1 MKQAILIITTL
12 FWGSL
17 VGQSIYKS
25 SIDSG
30 GGSATNGNIQVIYTI
45 GEVNVREA
53 SAGNIVLSE
62 GFISGALQ
70 IHIDSKLFLEGPY
83 DSGSSALMF
92 DYLRSSDLIPL
103 DTPYID
109 GKSINPTV
117 LTVTGNDAIVDWV
130 WVELRDQGDYTNIVE
145 ATSALLQKDGDIVDV
160 DGVSGLTFSSPANS
174 YYVAIAHRNHL
185 GIITDNPINLATTST
200 LDLTNNIALINGG
213 LNAISNM
220 GDGYYALTA
229 GDYDGNGQ
237 VQNTDLT
244 GILPLIG
251 TASYSPADLDMN
263 GQTQNTDI
271 NNTLL
276 PNIGLGEQISAKNS
290 QSRIIIVAPRK
301 DD

>member
-1 MKQAILIITTL
+1 MKQLTLIVMLLFGGIL
-12 FWGSL
+12 W
-17 VGQSIYKS
+17 GQSIYKS

-30 GGSATNGNIQVIYTI
+30 GASASNGNIQIVYTI
-45 GEVNVREA
+45 GEVNVQES

-70 IHIDSKLFLEGPY
+70 IHINPKLFLEGPY

-92 DYLRSSDLIPL
+92 DYLRSSALIPL

-109 GKSINPTV
+109 GKSINTSV

-160 DGVSGLTFSSPANS
+160 DGVSGLTFGSPANS
-174 YYVAIAHRNHL
+174 YYIAIAHRNHL
-185 GIITDNPINLATTST
+185 GIITDNPINLATTSII
-200 LDLTNNIALINGG
+200 DLTDDLGLINGG
-213 LNAISNM
+213 INAISNM

-237 VQNTDLT
+237 VQNSDIT
-244 GILPLIG
+244 GVLPSIG
-251 TASYSPADLDMN
+251 TSTYSPSDIDMN

-271 NNTLL
+271 TNALL
-276 PNIGLGEQISAKNS
+276 PNIGRGEQISARNS
-290 QSRIIIVAPRK
+290 QPHIIIVAPRK
-301 DD
+301 DN